1 MSKSKLVLALVSGLA
16 LPLGALAAEPA
27 TDKPAATGKPAP
39 GGAEGRTASPMFLQ
53 LDADKDG
60 YITAKEADKSAT
72 VKGNFKT
79 MDKNSDGKVSADEWR
94 VGGGL

>member
-16 LPLGALAAEPA
+16 LPLGALAAEP
-27 TDKPAATGKPAP
+27 TSDKPAATGKPAP
-39 GGAEGRTASPMFLQ
+39 AGAEGRAASPMFQQ

-60 YITAKEADKSAT
+60 YVNAKESEKSAT

-79 MDKNSDGKVSADEWR
+79 MDKNQDGKISADEWR
-94 VGGGL
+94 EGGGQ